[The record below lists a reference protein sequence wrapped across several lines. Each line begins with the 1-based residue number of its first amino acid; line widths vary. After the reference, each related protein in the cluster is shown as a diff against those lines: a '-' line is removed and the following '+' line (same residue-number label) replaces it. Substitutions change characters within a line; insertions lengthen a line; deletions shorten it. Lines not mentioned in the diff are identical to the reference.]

1 MNHGSIESRSSAS
14 ALDFRELHAPY
25 QRTPAHS
32 EGNYGQFESIFERF
46 RQDDA
51 SSRSGSDIVE
61 REAKTERES
70 EISDREHEP
79 MDDSEVSAEHVG
91 NSRDQGE
98 QTRSESST
106 REQSKES
113 KSERLSNEEGKAKGE
128 TEHGQSSHVGA
139 ENADRDSGNGKAGA
153 AGKQEQQGKLSSTM
167 HLRLAAKTGDAG
179 KATTEGKATKGEH
192 AAGEQGAAA
201 SMKKGDMQSVLEKR
215 SLSLGSQ
222 AKLDGSDKG
231 VAAKGKAAAGESKA
245 LQASVDAKV
254 KSTGDGEV
262 MPLPESK
269 GTNRPAKTTRAS
281 LMSEF
286 DSQLMGA
293 KNALKSL
300 GMPGEARSRSGD
312 PEFGIKVAQQ
322 SAMPVHKMNSEPKS
336 ADFALSEKGFLKAE
350 TEQGTQN
357 RASAV
362 QSRSDGAGLTHQ
374 GQSGMGG
381 QSDAGGNSRGGE
393 QMRQWIESTQ
403 EVKSVSQSAQQTE
416 LVDRNAASM
425 LSARV
430 LNQIVN
436 HIERMRDSGKN
447 RVKVSLGEEAEG
459 ISVDIRIDGGAVVTV
474 FEGESRI
481 LDQLK
486 EDWSDIRRQATRRGV
501 TLRDPEFVKISHSSS
516 EESNGVHLDGNPVQG
531 KESQSVLQEQQSV
544 RAESTTAATGRSGPV
559 HSYA

>member
-14 ALDFRELHAPY
+14 ALDFREQLAPF

-32 EGNYGQFESIFERF
+32 EGNHGQFESIFDRF

-51 SSRSGSDIVE
+51 HSRSGSDIME
-61 REAKTERES
+61 REPKTEREPEVS
-70 EISDREHEP
+70 NREREP
-79 MDDSEVSAEHVG
+79 VDDSEKSAENSG
-91 NSRDQGE
+91 NSRVQDE
-98 QTRSESST
+98 QTRSESSH
-106 REQSKES
+106 REHTGKEES
-113 KSERLSNEEGKAKGE
+113 ERKSERLSKEEGKAKGE
-128 TEHGQSSHVGA
+128 TEHRQSSQVA
-139 ENADRDSGNGKAGA
+139 TDTAARDSGKGKDDAT
-153 AGKQEQQGKLSSTM
+153 GKKEPQGKLSSSM
-167 HLRLAAKTGDAG
+167 HLRFAAKTGDAG
-179 KATTEGKATKGEH
+179 KTTTEGT
-192 AAGEQGAAA
+192 AAQQGTAV
-201 SMKKGDMQSVLEKR
+201 SVKKGDMQAVLDKQSV
-215 SLSLGSQ
+215 SAVTQ

-231 VAAKGKAAAGESKA
+231 GAAKGKAAAGEAKA
-245 LQASVDAKV
+245 LLSSLDAKV
-254 KSTGDGEV
+254 NSTADAEV
-262 MPLPESK
+262 SHLTEPK
-269 GTNRPAKTTRAS
+269 GAPRPAKTTRAS
-281 LMSEF
+281 LISEP
-286 DSQLMGA
+286 DSPLMEA

-300 GMPGEARSRSGD
+300 SMTGETRSRSVD

-322 SAMPVHKMNSEPKS
+322 SAIPVNKMNNEPKS
-336 ADFALSEKGFLKAE
+336 TDVGLSEKGFLKAE
-350 TEQGTQN
+350 SEQGAPN

-459 ISVDIRIDGGAVVTV
+459 VSVDIRIDGGAVVTV

-486 EDWSDIRRQATRRGV
+486 EDWSDIRRQANRRGV
-501 TLRDPEFVKISHSSS
+501 TLRDPEFVRISHSSS
-516 EESNGVHLDGNPVQG
+516 EENNRFRLDGDPVKG
-531 KESQSVLQEQQSV
+531 EETQSAIQQTQSV
-544 RAESTTAATGRSGPV
+544 RAESTAAATGRSGPV